1 MGVNKTVRSL
11 SWPAPLDRRLE
22 AFGIW
27 LTHGVLDGLSTL
39 IAHRQIGP
47 HLEPNPIV
55 RTILYD
61 YGGLAAFLVLVAVCT
76 GVALV
81 YPALARIGEFPAWF
95 GPLLVGVGAV
105 TAVGNLVSTL
115 LAVGS
120 LW

>member
-1 MGVNKTVRSL
+1 MAVSQRNHSFGWGGSI
-11 SWPAPLDRRLE
+11 DRRLE

-27 LTHGVLDGLSTL
+27 ATHGLFDGLSTL

-47 HLEPNPIV
+47 HLEPNPLV
-55 RTILYD
+55 RSVLYD
-61 YGGLAAFLVLVAVCT
+61 HGGLAGLALILAVCT

-81 YPALARIGEFPAWF
+81 YPTLARIGRFPNWF
-95 GPLLVGVGAV
+95 GPTLIVVGAV
-105 TAVGNLVSTL
+105 TAVGNLISTY